1 MKKQIL
7 NDLEEVM
14 DTKVLKFRMTLG
26 ITRRAKLEAIL
37 KDIDVDYEIE
47 PSMVSTCSYRVTF
60 KCLMEDFIK
69 VMEKMAIEPEELTF
83 MYCE

>member
-37 KDIDVDYEIE
+37 KDIDIDYEIDS
-47 PSMVSTCSYRVTF
+47 SMVSTSSYSVTF
-60 KCLMEDFIK
+60 KCLVEDFIK
-69 VMEKMAIEPEELTF
+69 VMERMAIEPEELTF
-83 MYCE
+83 TYYE